1 VPMTA
6 IPSASQFAGAAP
18 AWRLAPKRI
27 QDAAAVDAL
36 VDRAFGPGRFA
47 KTAERLREG
56 NRPRLDLSVC
66 AWAGG
71 ELIGAV
77 TLWPIRIGSIP
88 GLFLGPIAVDP
99 AWRKQGLAKIM
110 AEQACEAARASGE
123 RLVLLVGDL
132 PLFGPVGFEPM
143 ERGRIQLPGPVNP
156 ARVLWRPLIE
166 GALDGVFGPV
176 SAAIQG

>member
-1 VPMTA
+1 MNA
-6 IPSASQFAGAAP
+6 IPSASQFAGASD
-18 AWRLAPKRI
+18 AWRLAPKRAE
-27 QDAAAVDAL
+27 DAAAVNAL

-71 ELIGAV
+71 ELVGAV
-77 TLWPIRIGSIP
+77 TLWPIRIGEAP
-88 GLFLGPIAVDP
+88 ALFLGPIAVDP
-99 AWRKQGLAKIM
+99 AWRNQGLAKVM
-110 AEQACEAARASGE
+110 AERACDAARASGE
-123 RLVLLVGDL
+123 TLVLLVGDL
-132 PLFGPVGFEPM
+132 PLFGPVGFEPV

-156 ARVLWRPLIE
+156 MRVLWRPLKG
-166 GALDGVFGPV
+166 GALEGVSGPV